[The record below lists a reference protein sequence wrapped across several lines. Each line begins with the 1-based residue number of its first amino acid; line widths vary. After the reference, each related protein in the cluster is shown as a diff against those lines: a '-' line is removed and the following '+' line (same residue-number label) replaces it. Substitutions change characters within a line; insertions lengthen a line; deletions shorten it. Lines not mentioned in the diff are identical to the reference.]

1 MTENSFENAL
11 DQTLKN
17 EGVIGGKTGYV
28 NSKNDSGGET
38 NYGITKAVARQCG
51 YNGKM
56 CDLPK
61 EKAVDIYKNEYW
73 IKTGADRVA
82 ELSFNI
88 AFLLF
93 DFAVNS
99 GVGNAV
105 KKIQKVFN
113 EKYGI
118 NPKLAI
124 DGVFG
129 NKTLNAFN
137 TLQSYKKD
145 NEFIFI
151 EFEKYYI
158 SEILKYYTSL
168 KNPNTGFAKNGAGW
182 INRVANNINF
192 LMGV

>member
-1 MTENSFENAL
+1 MNDANFEKAL
-11 DQTLKN
+11 TQTLKN
-17 EGVIGGKTGYV
+17 EGVLNGKTGYV

-38 NYGITKAVARQCG
+38 NYGITIAKARECG
-51 YNGKM
+51 YRGKM
-56 CDLPK
+56 CDLQK
-61 EKAVDIYKNEYW
+61 EKAVAIYKNEYW
-73 IKTGADRVA
+73 IKSGANRVA

-93 DFAVNS
+93 DFAVSS

-129 NKTLNAFN
+129 KKTLNAFH

-168 KNPNTGFAKNGAGW
+168 KNTNTGFTKNGAGW
-182 INRVANNINF
+182 VNRVANNIIF
-192 LMGV
+192 LNEL